1 MEERIN
7 WNRLQT
13 THHSKRTVG
22 VGGANTD
29 RKHTHIWLAKVT
41 AIIQEIDKYPDMQEI
56 YITHAARNAG
66 VTERDAEEILSD
78 LVKIGD
84 GVIFKRKN
92 LKRQF
97 YRMR

>member
-1 MEERIN
+1 MDRIN
-7 WNRLQT
+7 WNRLNT
-13 THHSKRTVG
+13 MKHPKRTQG
-22 VGGANTD
+22 KFGANTD
-29 RKHTHIWLAKVT
+29 RKHTHIWLTKVT
-41 AIIQEIDKYPDMQEI
+41 AIINEIEKYPDMQEI